1 VSTCCHERQAI
12 RSVVDD
18 ERCRVSRTGRIVME
32 GFVWISGGL
41 IFALMAFF
49 VVYAF
54 VKMKQR
60 DRHYEETGEL
70 D

>member
-1 VSTCCHERQAI
+1 
-12 RSVVDD
+12 
-18 ERCRVSRTGRIVME
+18 ME

-41 IFALMAFF
+41 IFAALAILVIVAFIR
-49 VVYAF
+49 V
-54 VKMKQR
+54 KQR

>member
-1 VSTCCHERQAI
+1 
-12 RSVVDD
+12 
-18 ERCRVSRTGRIVME
+18 ME

-41 IFALMAFF
+41 IFALLAIF

-54 VKMKQR
+54 IKQKQR